1 MRMRLL
7 GLISATALTACGGGS
22 DAPPAPAASIPVA
35 PALPVAPPVVP
46 VVPPAPTEPTPA
58 VPVTPPPLPPDP
70 TPGTPVP
77 PPVLETPTVPVTPPG
92 QATPPP
98 VTATTPATGPAVPPT
113 PTASGPY
120 TLPAHTVGDFATY
133 TDVTLGWKVSI
144 TQRITKVNADGGWE
158 NADSVSQE
166 KGPQTIEVFDKHGGM
181 LSTNSSGYACVVTY
195 APAALQAPPS
205 AAVGDSFDYASTMSI
220 PCSTE
225 EISRAL
231 TSKGKVVAIESKTV
245 AAGTFTALKIVS
257 SETNF
262 DLRTSGASANYW
274 VDKTCWR
281 DTVTGLIIACN
292 TSTTSKGTGGMSYT
306 SASELASFSQAAT
319 KREYLDPIRFAGPWT
334 GSFGAYY
341 GTCDVNITFT
351 GVITGAC
358 KATARATS
366 VTGSVDKAG
375 VVKLNMSVTGGA
387 TDTNVGQAAL
397 FDMSGTLAGA
407 AAPGSW
413 TLKHK

>member
-1 MRMRLL
+1 M
-7 GLISATALTACGGGS
+7 
-22 DAPPAPAASIPVA
+22 PP
-35 PALPVAPPVVP
+35 
-46 VVPPAPTEPTPA
+46 
-58 VPVTPPPLPPDP
+58 VPVTPPV
-70 TPGTPVP
+70 T
-77 PPVLETPTVPVTPPG
+77 EPTVP
-92 QATPPP
+92 A
-98 VTATTPATGPAVPPT
+98 TPATP
-113 PTASGPY
+113 ASGPY
-120 TLPAHTVGDFATY
+120 TLPARTVGDFATY
-133 TDVTLGWKVSI
+133 TDVTMGWKVSV
-144 TQRITKVNADGGWE
+144 TQRITKVNANGGWE

-166 KGPQTIEVFDKHGGM
+166 KGPQTIEVFDGQGGM
-181 LSTNSSGYACVVTY
+181 LSTNSSGYGCIVTY

-205 AAVGDSFDYASTMSI
+205 ASVGASFDYASTMSI
-220 PCSTE
+220 PCSKE
-225 EISRAL
+225 ESSRAL

-274 VDKTCWR
+274 VEKTCWR
-281 DTVTGLIIACN
+281 DTVTGLIVACN

-319 KREYLDPIRFAGPWT
+319 KREFLDPIRYAGPWT

-358 KATARATS
+358 KAAARATS

-375 VVKLNMSVTGGA
+375 VVTLSMSVSGGA
-387 TDTNVGQAAL
+387 TGTITGQAAL
-397 FDMSGTLAGA
+397 FDMGGTLAGA
-407 AAPGSW
+407 AAPGNW
-413 TLKHK
+413 ALKHK